1 MIKNISYFSVDV
13 GEEKP
18 RIVVSGLV
26 NDIPIEKMQ
35 VRKQLG
41 PVVLKVDSVLQWIV
55 IFPTAKKGIKAIL

>member
-1 MIKNISYFSVDV
+1 MIKNITYFSVDV

-35 VRKQLG
+35 VRNQLG
-41 PVVLKVDSVLQWIV
+41 QLYRRWIV
-55 IFPTAKKGIKAIL
+55 PPSG